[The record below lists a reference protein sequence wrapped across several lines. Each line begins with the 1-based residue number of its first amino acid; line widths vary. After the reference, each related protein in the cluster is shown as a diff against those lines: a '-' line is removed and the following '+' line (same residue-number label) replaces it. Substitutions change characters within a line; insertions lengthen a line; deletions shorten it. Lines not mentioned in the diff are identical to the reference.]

1 MKENQDTRALLME
14 AGKEEF
20 LKKGFEKAS
29 LRKICEKAGVT
40 TGAVYF
46 FFENKEDLFHEIV
59 AGTVKQ
65 LEALVRELTA
75 DELGG
80 GGSSSDSDKR
90 IMEFLWN
97 NSSEVQLL
105 LEKAEGTRYEMFKHE
120 IFSQMER
127 NFSLF
132 FQKYGNFKE
141 DKNLIKVL
149 VEMRMRGYMELI
161 YGGYPLEEVLR
172 LAELV
177 GYYADGGFES
187 LLEELKKAPQSKQN
201 KTKDM

>member
-1 MKENQDTRALLME
+1 MKENQDTRVLLME

-75 DELGG
+75 EELGG

-172 LAELV
+172 LAELI

>member
-75 DELGG
+75 EELGG

-172 LAELV
+172 LAELI

>member
-75 DELGG
+75 EELGG